1 MATIKIDIVDSK
13 KKTVGSAELPEALS
27 LPVKKQLLWEVVRQ
41 QNASDRAGT
50 ASTKKRG
57 DVSGG
62 GKKPWKQKH
71 TGNARH
77 GSTREPQWRHGG
89 NVFGPLP
96 RDYSYDVPKKVA
108 KGAIRSAIAQ
118 RLKEGKL
125 VVLDKF
131 EPAKPST
138 KEAAALL
145 KAVAGGEKTLIVI
158 GERNANLELSF
169 RNLKGAKV
177 LPVEGLN
184 VRDVLRYNHLIL
196 TKNAL
201 EGVAKRVSA

>member
-1 MATIKIDIVDSK
+1 MASKLSIDIVDQK
-13 KKTVGSAELPEALS
+13 KKNVGTAELPEAFGQ
-27 LPVKKQLLWEVVRQ
+27 PVKKQLLWEIVRQ
-41 QNASDRAGT
+41 QNANDRAGT

-96 RDYSYDVPKKVA
+96 RDYSYEIPKKMRKA
-108 KGAIRSAIAQ
+108 AIKSVLAQ

-125 VVLDKF
+125 VILDKL
-131 EPAKPST
+131 EMTKPST
-138 KEAAALL
+138 KTVAAM
-145 KAVAGGEKTLIVI
+145 
-158 GERNANLELSF
+158 LE
-169 RNLKGAKV
+169 
-177 LPVEGLN
+177 
-184 VRDVLRYNHLIL
+184 
-196 TKNAL
+196 
-201 EGVAKRVSA
+201 